1 MLAAFATLALPVN
14 AAQKAI
20 EYCQYKY
27 RMLRVQ
33 RRLGSQ
39 PFSQSIKGDH

>member
-1 MLAAFATLALPVN
+1 MLAAFSTLALPVN

-20 EYCQYKY
+20 EYCQNQYT
-27 RMLRVQ
+27 MLRVQ

-39 PFSQSIKGDH
+39 PFSHSIKGDH